1 MQKDTFFRLVLIM
14 LLIIGLFFLYMG
26 YSEFFAD
33 MKNTR
38 VYKPTMG
45 FFMKYDMDTSTDPVS
60 YSLTYSYVVDKHTYF
75 VEGKNKVTKLPALGT
90 QRKIKYD
97 EKAPE
102 KAVLIELGGGV
113 KYITAGLIFTI
124 IAVFG
129 LINRL
134 LNHYK
139 DNDSK
144 FYKITGIVSGI
155 LIALIG
161 MYIYY
166 LYGYASDSTGI
177 VDVWNG
183 VGFMTLIPFA
193 LLLFGLIIIITVIF
207 FKKEDV

>member
-38 VYKPTMG
+38 GYKPTMG

-102 KAVLIELGGGV
+102 KRHHRHRI
-113 KYITAGLIFTI
+113 
-124 IAVFG
+124 
-129 LINRL
+129 RL
-134 LNHYK
+134 LRAGCGQGRA
-139 DNDSK
+139 DGSRRR
-144 FYKITGIVSGI
+144 
-155 LIALIG
+155 
-161 MYIYY
+161 
-166 LYGYASDSTGI
+166 
-177 VDVWNG
+177 
-183 VGFMTLIPFA
+183 
-193 LLLFGLIIIITVIF
+193 
-207 FKKEDV
+207 

>member
-14 LLIIGLFFLYMG
+14 LLITGLFFLYMG

-38 VYKPTMG
+38 RYKPTMG